1 MNMEECSNRFCEY
14 ILFRFAWQSG
24 YLEKS
29 LPQNSFEYFD
39 AFSRVYRYLL
49 ERMGYQILFCGIT
62 TCVERMLEPILQGQ
76 KMNYSQY
83 HRLLE
88 IYHQKQ
94 PVIILV
100 IRNVQTEERR
110 GINVFGNE
118 FDACG
123 FYISYG
129 KYEETEPAWKA
140 CKLSAKREL
149 CYRLKEAFPWKN

>member
-24 YLEKS
+24 YLEEA
-29 LPQNSFEYFD
+29 LPQNPFEYFD

-62 TCVERMLEPILQGQ
+62 TCVERILEPILKEQ

-83 HRLLE
+83 HNLLE
-88 IYHQKQ
+88 VYHQDQ
-94 PVIILV
+94 PVIMMVL
-100 IRNVQTEERR
+100 RNVQTEERR
-110 GINVFGNE
+110 GLNVFGNE
-118 FDACG
+118 CDACG

-129 KYEETEPAWKA
+129 KYEETVPAWKA

>member
-1 MNMEECSNRFCEY
+1 MNIEECSNRFCEY

-24 YLEKS
+24 YLEET

-39 AFSRVYRYLL
+39 TFSRVYRYLL

-62 TCVERMLEPILQGQ
+62 TCVERILEPILQGH

-88 IYHQKQ
+88 VYHQKQ

-110 GINVFGNE
+110 GLNVFGNE

-123 FYISYG
+123 FYISYR
-129 KYEETEPAWKA
+129 KYEETEPAWKV

-149 CYRLKEAFPWKN
+149 CYRLKEEFLWKN